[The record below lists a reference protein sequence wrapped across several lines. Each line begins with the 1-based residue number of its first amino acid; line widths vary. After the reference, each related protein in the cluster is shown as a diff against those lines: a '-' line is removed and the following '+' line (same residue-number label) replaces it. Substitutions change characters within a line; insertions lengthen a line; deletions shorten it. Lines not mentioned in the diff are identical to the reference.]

1 MTSFDD
7 VDYFT
12 DQSIVEDPYPYFD
25 YLRSQCP
32 VRHDT
37 HHDRVVAVTGYEE
50 AVAVY
55 RDHEVFSSANS
66 AAGPF
71 PGLPFEPEGDDI
83 GELIERHRDD
93 FVMGEHMVTW
103 DPPKHTAHRELLRK
117 LLTPRRLKENEDFMW
132 RLSDRF
138 IDEFHPRGRV
148 ELMSEY
154 AKPFSTLVIADLL
167 GVPEDAHQA
176 FQQTLAGQQPGDV
189 GGDAMTGNPLGF
201 LDERFTDYIEDRR
214 REPRDDVLTQ
224 LAVATF
230 PDGSLPDVIDVVRI
244 ATFLFAAGQDTTTR
258 LLTFALKALA
268 ERPDLQQQ
276 LRDDRASIPNF
287 IEEMLRLESPV
298 KSDHRL
304 ARKSTTLGGV
314 DIPAG
319 TTITLMLGAA
329 NHDPKRFERPD
340 EIRIDRPNVR
350 EHIAFAR
357 GVHSCPGGPLA
368 RTEGRVSIERL
379 LDRMGD
385 IQISE
390 SEHGPAG
397 SRRYP
402 YDPTYILRG
411 ISRLHLE
418 YTPIG

>member
-1 MTSFDD
+1 
-7 VDYFT
+7 
-12 DQSIVEDPYPYFD
+12 
-25 YLRSQCP
+25 
-32 VRHDT
+32 
-37 HHDRVVAVTGYEE
+37 
-50 AVAVY
+50 
-55 RDHEVFSSANS
+55 
-66 AAGPF
+66 
-71 PGLPFEPEGDDI
+71 
-83 GELIERHRDD
+83 
-93 FVMGEHMVTW
+93 
-103 DPPKHTAHRELLRK
+103 
-117 LLTPRRLKENEDFMW
+117 
-132 RLSDRF
+132 
-138 IDEFHPRGRV
+138 
-148 ELMSEY
+148 
-154 AKPFSTLVIADLL
+154 
-167 GVPEDAHQA
+167 
-176 FQQTLAGQQPGDV
+176 
-189 GGDAMTGNPLGF
+189 MTGNPLGF

-224 LAVATF
+224 LAAATF

-276 LRDDRASIPNF
+276 LREDRASIPNF

-298 KSDHRL
+298 KTDHRL

-319 TTITLMLGAA
+319 TTVAVMLGAA
-329 NHDPKRFERPD
+329 NHDPKRFEDPG

-368 RTEGRVSIERL
+368 RTEGRVSLERL

-385 IQISE
+385 IRIDE

-397 SRRYP
+397 ARRYP
-402 YDPTYILRG
+402 YDATYILRG
-411 ISRLHLE
+411 ISSLHLE
-418 YTPIG
+418 YTPTG